1 MFTSYKYPVSRKVF
15 LSTNTAKISSELQ
28 RGVNTADWRSFSNT
42 AVYIFGAAVAKRLRS
57 FSFSLRRGN
66 FDLFKLSF
74 TSKIETKRE
83 VDDEQ
88 RFLNFPSFSLKI
100 LSLRH
105 RGIFIPRCLNFE
117 RKRGGREKS
126 SFRQVSGIRVEIS
139 VDPGWNAN
147 KTREEKK
154 VLVESTRSIRGRVRI
169 DRDRGRT
176 ISATGGGEITASR
189 RCNFPGNLQPTP
201 RNGRQ
206 QRGFARPPPSNWK

>member
-74 TSKIETKRE
+74 SSKIETKRE

-176 ISATGGGEITASR
+176 ISAM
-189 RCNFPGNLQPTP
+189 GNYSEPTL
-201 RNGRQ
+201 
-206 QRGFARPPPSNWK
+206 